1 MIGHVLEDVRY
12 LAELAAV
19 LDIDVGLLLEYLSH
33 AALRDLLDCAGK
45 SSSGYG
51 ALDAEV
57 RQDADGGGKLGYV
70 ITCLIEDW
78 RRLVESLGEV
88 LKCLR

>member
-19 LDIDVGLLLEYLSH
+19 LDVDVGLLLEDLSH
-33 AALRDLLDCAGK
+33 AAPRDLLDCAGK
-45 SSSGYG
+45 ACASYG
-51 ALDAEV
+51 PLDAEV
-57 RQDADGGGKLGYV
+57 REDANGGGKLGYV

-78 RRLVESLGEV
+78 RRLVEGLGEV